1 MPTSASINDGNSTA
15 SIGKTFFVLR
25 TNTELEKREIFRRRS
40 FAVFRDRFDF
50 IFASQ
55 PIKTRH
61 KSLRQHNSSFLFINK
76 PFFFICNGKYFP
88 RKKHF
93 LALSCWEILST
104 HRLAALWFY
113 VISVSLCLSASISEA
128 DFPSVSSSG
137 ISSAP
142 SWHFPSSRS
151 ELRKRLNSPT
161 CVCVIHKA

>member
-1 MPTSASINDGNSTA
+1 MLIQRHRLGKHFSFFAPTPSWKSERD
-15 SIGKTFFVLR
+15 
-25 TNTELEKREIFRRRS
+25 FRRQS

-50 IFASQ
+50 IFASR

-76 PFFFICNGKYFP
+76 PFFFNCNGKYFP

-93 LALSCWEILST
+93 LALSCWEILPT
-104 HRLAALWFY
+104 HRLTALCFY
-113 VISVSLCLSASISEA
+113 VISVSLCLSASVSEA

-142 SWHFPSSRS
+142 SWHFPSLRS

-161 CVCVIHKA
+161 IHKA